1 MMVHIGVVGCGKIA
15 EKHLNAYRKIANIK
29 VTVSDIVDKGKT
41 VANNY
46 GASWCDNPDEL
57 LKDSAIDAIDVCVP
71 TPSHRDVILKALN
84 NQKHV
89 FCEKPLACNI
99 DEAIQIK
106 KMTDKAKKVVM
117 VGYLYRFHPAFQF
130 AKDIVE
136 EGIIG
141 KPYYAIF
148 RLGGRGS
155 HKAWKHLRNTGGGA
169 CNEMLV
175 HMLDLILWYFGNP
188 RSVSSLYVD
197 TLIKERIINGKK
209 IRPDAED
216 LIVVKLDME
225 NDLKVLCESD
235 LITPSY
241 MNYLEIHGDNGS
253 IWTSILD
260 FFPTIVYCKEPRG
273 VYDRGHNF
281 FNFSKIDL
289 FERQLRH
296 FVECIS
302 DNRPPTLNSIDD
314 SIKVMNLLS
323 VIMKE
328 VI

>member
-1 MMVHIGVVGCGKIA
+1 MIHIGVIGCGKIA
-15 EKHLNAYRKIANIK
+15 QKHLNAYRKIENIK

-57 LKDSAIDAIDVCVP
+57 FKNSSIDAIDVCVP
-71 TPSHRDVILKALN
+71 TPSHCEVILKALGN
-84 NQKHV
+84 KKHI

-106 KMTDKAKKVVM
+106 QKAEKVKKVVM

-130 AKDIVE
+130 VKDIVE
-136 EGIIG
+136 ERIIG
-141 KPYYAIF
+141 RPYYAIF

-175 HMLDLILWYFGNP
+175 HMLDLILWYFGTP
-188 RSVSSLYVD
+188 RSVSPLYME
-197 TLIKERIINGKK
+197 TLIKERLINGQKVN
-209 IRPDAED
+209 PDAED

-225 NDLKVLCESD
+225 NNVKVLCESD

-260 FFPTIVYCKEPRG
+260 FFPTIVYCREPRG
-273 VYDRGHNF
+273 IYDRGHNF
-281 FNFSKIDL
+281 FNFTKVDL
-289 FERQLRH
+289 FEQQLRH
-296 FVECIS
+296 FVKCIGN
-302 DNRPPTLNSIDD
+302 NRPPALNSIDD
-314 SIKVMNLLS
+314 SIKVMNLLDS
-323 VIMKE
+323 IMKE
-328 VI
+328 LR